1 MKLIH
6 KLAFL
11 AGIPLLAFFWQSY
24 GQINTA
30 MQDIENSRKVQQTAI
45 FFKNCSDL
53 AHQLQKERG
62 YSVLFLKKAVKEDEV
77 SSHRQASDRLL
88 SDLLLSEKEMRS
100 SLRGLSDNISGF
112 RSRISGSSDVE
123 AVAREYNDV
132 ISHLLD
138 QQNEYFRNYAA
149 SSQLAGQF
157 ISIVT
162 LEAAKESLGQLRALI
177 TAILLDD
184 KPVSESTFQQL
195 IDFRAM
201 FSAGITSRVLQLENS
216 SNEKLQQIANGVDW
230 QKINQ
235 TIGIIFAKA
244 ATGGFSQNGKE
255 YFVMIT
261 DLIEKVQN
269 IIRSELTAAEK
280 KAIFATSD
288 AVSNLNFSIFLIL
301 AATFISGLIST
312 RLARSISGPVG
323 QVVALAEAVSRG
335 DLSGRLEI
343 DSADEV
349 GRMAGALD
357 FMSDELEQKARQAEK
372 IADGDLRVEFKVSSA
387 DDILGNAM
395 QKMVGGLND
404 LIENIRDGITLLNSM
419 SSQISEASQSL
430 YEGASDSAASLEQVS
445 ASMTEIDARTKNTA
459 QNAASA
465 LDIATRTRES
475 AGTGARNMSE
485 LIQAVNT
492 ISESGKQ
499 ITRISKIIE
508 DIAFQTNLL
517 SLNAAVE
524 AARAGKHGK
533 GFAVV
538 ADEVRRL
545 AGRSSSAAKE
555 TAELIASSMT
565 SIEIGTKIASMTSDS
580 LDKIKSGA
588 EETANLLSEIAAA
601 SQEQA
606 HGISQITIGMNQID
620 KVTQKNSA
628 HAEQTASAAEELAHQ
643 VQLLGSAVN
652 RFKSVETA
660 KKVSLHMA
668 TGGRDSDP
676 LKWTEALLTGIP
688 QIDKQHRKLVALAND
703 LHHALKDGKAQEV
716 MQQILD
722 ELVDY
727 TKSHFSFEEGMMRK
741 YRYPEYDTHIKAHQ
755 QLVKQITDIYENF
768 RSKRGCI
775 GLETFVFLKDWLVN
789 HIMRTDK
796 KYVPHIQERSG
807 KGFSSDLS

>member
-11 AGIPLLAFFWQSY
+11 AGVPLLAFFWQSY
-24 GQINTA
+24 GQISVA
-30 MQDIENSRKVQQTAI
+30 MQEIENSRRVQKTAI
-45 FFKNCSDL
+45 FFRNCSEL
-53 AHQLQKERG
+53 THQLQKERG
-62 YSVLFLKKAVKEDEV
+62 YSILFLKKAAGEEEV
-77 SSHRQASDRLL
+77 SAHRQSSDQLL
-88 SDLLLSEKEMRS
+88 SSLLLSEKEMQLVFRELSAKIS
-100 SLRGLSDNISGF
+100 SF

-123 AVAREYNDV
+123 SVAREYNDV
-132 ISHLLD
+132 IGYLLD
-138 QQNEYFRNYAA
+138 QQNEYFRKYAS

-177 TAILLDD
+177 SAILLDD
-184 KPVSESTFQQL
+184 EPISESIFQNL
-195 IDFRAM
+195 INFRAM
-201 FSAGITSRVLQLENS
+201 FSAGITSRILQLENS
-216 SNEKLQQIANGVDW
+216 SGERLKQIVEGADW

-235 TIGIIFAKA
+235 TIGLIFSKA
-244 ATGGFSQNGKE
+244 SAGGFAQNGKE
-255 YFVMIT
+255 YFAMVT
-261 DLIEKVQN
+261 DLIEKMQAVIQ
-269 IIRSELTAAEK
+269 SELAATEK
-280 KAIFATSD
+280 KAIFSTSE
-288 AVSNLNFSIFLIL
+288 AVTHMNFSIFLIL
-301 AATFISGLIST
+301 AATIVSGLVSV

-323 QVVALAEAVSRG
+323 RVAALAEAVSRG
-335 DLSGRLEI
+335 DLSRRLGI
-343 DSADEV
+343 DSVDEV

-372 IADGDLRVEFKVSSA
+372 IADGDLRVEFKISSS

-395 QKMVGGLND
+395 QKMVSGLND

-445 ASMTEIDARTKNTA
+445 ASMTEIDSRTKNTA

-475 AGTGARNMSE
+475 AVTGTQNMSE
-485 LIQAVNT
+485 LIQAVDT

-555 TAELIASSMT
+555 TAELITSSMT

-652 RFKSVETA
+652 RFKSIEAA
-660 KKVSLHMA
+660 KKTSLHIA

-703 LHHALKDGKAQEV
+703 LHHALKDGKAQDV

-755 QLVKQITDIYENF
+755 QLIKQLTDIFENF
-768 RSKRGCI
+768 RNKRGCI

-807 KGFSSDLS
+807 KGFGSDLS

>member
-6 KLAFL
+6 RLAFL
-11 AGIPLLAFFWQSY
+11 AGVPLLAFFWQSY
-24 GQINTA
+24 GQINLA
-30 MQDIENSRKVQQTAI
+30 MQDIENSRQVQQTAR
-45 FFKNCSDL
+45 FFRNCSDL
-53 AHQLQKERG
+53 THQLQKERG
-62 YSVLFLKKAVKEDEV
+62 YSILFLKKAAKEDEV
-77 SSHRQASDRLL
+77 SVHRQSSDRLL
-88 SDLLLSEKEMRS
+88 SDLLLSEKKMQR
-100 SLRGLSDNISGF
+100 SLRELSDSISSF
-112 RSRISGSSDVE
+112 RSRISGNSDYE
-123 AVAREYNDV
+123 AVTREYNNA
-132 ISHLLD
+132 IGSLLD
-138 QQNEYFRNYAA
+138 QQNEYFRKYV
-149 SSQLAGQF
+149 SSSRLAGQF

-162 LEAAKESLGQLRALI
+162 LESAKESLGQLRATI
-177 TAILLDD
+177 SAILLDD
-184 KPVSESTFQQL
+184 KPVSESTFQKL
-195 IDFRAM
+195 IDYRAM
-201 FSAGITSRVLQLENS
+201 FSAGITSRILQLENS
-216 SNEKLQQIANGVDW
+216 SVEKLQQISEGAEW
-230 QKINQ
+230 KKINQ
-235 TIGIIFAKA
+235 TISLIFSKA
-244 ATGGFSQNGKE
+244 AAGGFSQNGKE
-255 YFVMIT
+255 YFLMVS
-261 DLIEKVQN
+261 DLIEKMQAVIQ
-269 IIRSELTAAEK
+269 SELNAAEK
-280 KAIFATSD
+280 KAVFSTSE
-288 AVSNLNFSIFLIL
+288 AVTHLNFSIFLIL
-301 AATFISGLIST
+301 AATFVSGLISA
-312 RLARSISGPVG
+312 RLARNISEPVG
-323 QVVALAEAVSRG
+323 RVVALAEAVSRG
-335 DLSGRLEI
+335 DLSGRLGI

-372 IADGDLRVEFKVSSA
+372 IADGDLRVEFKVSSS

-404 LIENIRDGITLLNSM
+404 LVENIRDGITLLNSM
-419 SSQISEASQSL
+419 ASQISEASQSL

-445 ASMTEIDARTKNTA
+445 ASMTEIDSRTRNTA

-475 AGTGARNMSE
+475 AVTGTRNMSE

-555 TAELIASSMT
+555 TTELIATSMS

-643 VQLLGSAVN
+643 VQLLGSSVN

-660 KKVSLHMA
+660 KKVSLHIA
-668 TGGRDSDP
+668 SGGRDSDP

-703 LHHALKDGKAQEV
+703 LHHALKEGKAQEV

-727 TKSHFSFEEGMMRK
+727 TRSHFSFEEGMMRK

-755 QLVKQITDIYENF
+755 QLIKQITDIYDNF
-768 RSKRGCI
+768 RNKRGCI

-796 KYVPHIQERSG
+796 KYAPHIQERCG
-807 KGFSSDLS
+807 KGFGGDLS

>member
-11 AGIPLLAFFWQSY
+11 AGVPLLAFFWQSY
-24 GQINTA
+24 GQVSMA
-30 MQDIENSRKVQQTAI
+30 MQNIENSRGVQQTAR
-45 FFKNCSDL
+45 FFRNCSDL
-53 AHQLQKERG
+53 THQLQQERG
-62 YSVLFLKKAVKEDEV
+62 YSVLFLKKAAGENEV
-77 SSHRQASDRLL
+77 SAHRQTSDQML
-88 SDLLLSEKEMRS
+88 SNLILAEKEMQGQ
-100 SLRGLSDNISGF
+100 LRELSGNISGF
-112 RSRISGSSDVE
+112 RSRVSGSSDVE
-123 AVAREYNDV
+123 AVAREYSNA
-132 ISHLLD
+132 IGRLLD
-138 QQNEYFRNYAA
+138 QQNEYFRKYAA
-149 SSQLAGQF
+149 SSRLAGQF

-177 TAILLDD
+177 SAILLDD
-184 KPVSESTFQQL
+184 KPISENTFQKL
-195 IDFRAM
+195 IDYRAM
-201 FSAGITSRVLQLENS
+201 FSAGITSRILQLENS
-216 SNEKLQQIANGVDW
+216 SGEELQRIAEGAEW
-230 QKINQ
+230 EKINQ
-235 TIGIIFAKA
+235 TIGLIFSKA

-255 YFVMIT
+255 HFAMVT
-261 DLIEKVQN
+261 DLIDKMQAT
-269 IIRSELTAAEK
+269 IQAELTSAEK
-280 KAIFATSD
+280 KAVFSTSE
-288 AVSNLNFSIFLIL
+288 AITHLNFSVILIL
-301 AATFISGLIST
+301 AATVISGLFSA

-323 QVVALAEAVSRG
+323 QVAALAEAVSRG
-335 DLSGRLEI
+335 DLSGRLGI
-343 DSADEV
+343 DATDEV

-372 IADGDLRVEFKVSSA
+372 IADGDLRVEFKVSSP

-445 ASMTEIDARTKNTA
+445 ASMNEIDARTKNTA

-475 AGTGARNMSE
+475 AVTGAKNMSE

-545 AGRSSSAAKE
+545 AGRSSAAAKE

-643 VQLLGSAVN
+643 VQLLGSSVN

-660 KKVSLHMA
+660 RQISLHIA
-668 TGGRDSDP
+668 SGGRDSDP

-741 YRYPEYDTHIKAHQ
+741 YRYPEYDNHIKAHQ

-768 RSKRGCI
+768 RNKRGCI

-807 KGFSSDLS
+807 KGFGNELS